1 MTRTAVVFIFSLI
14 FAGCAA
20 TYTPEMVQHIKGS
33 SFKATQ
39 TGYYT
44 AELVMKPKQPK
55 VGINKAHLIIHDYE
69 ATDIPGLTVKAVPVH
84 KEKGTISDTTPIIK
98 DAGRGLYIIENIS
111 LSEPGMWEMRL
122 DIKGE
127 FKNDSVVLPIPEV
140 MN

>member
-1 MTRTAVVFIFSLI
+1 MTKVVVFCIFSLI
-14 FAGCAA
+14 FSGCAS

-33 SFKATQ
+33 SFKATH

-69 ATDIPGLTVKAVPVH
+69 ATDIPGLTIKAVPVH
-84 KEKGTISDTTPIIK
+84 TQKGTISNTTPTVK

-111 LSEPGMWEMRL
+111 LPEPGMWEMQL
-122 DIKGE
+122 YIKGE
-127 FKNDSVVLPIPEV
+127 FKNDSVELPIPEV